1 MSGDS
6 LDVHIGSGLI
16 KHKYR
21 VLPEQGPC
29 QTHQLPL
36 TNAEVGPSLCDL
48 AMQLPFQLLYN
59 QLQLNLEKGIQV
71 NDYTVI
77 NKLLQPI
84 LYPVLHA
91 PLVLPTKIFTSF
103 IHSSCPHTL
112 TPFSSFPTVPTCP
125 DLLKDV
131 P

>member
-16 KHKYR
+16 EHKYR

-59 QLQLNLEKGIQV
+59 QLQLNLENGIEV

-77 NKLLQPI
+77 NNL
-84 LYPVLHA
+84 
-91 PLVLPTKIFTSF
+91 FS
-103 IHSSCPHTL
+103 
-112 TPFSSFPTVPTCP
+112 TPFFMLP
-125 DLLKDV
+125 
-131 P
+131 

>member
-1 MSGDS
+1 MSGDL

-16 KHKYR
+16 EHKYR

-59 QLQLNLEKGIQV
+59 QLQLNLENGIQV
-71 NDYTVI
+71 YDYTVI

-84 LYPVLHA
+84 LYSILHA
-91 PLVLPTKIFTSF
+91 PLVLSTKIFTSF
-103 IHSSCPHTL
+103 THSSCPHTL
-112 TPFSSFPTVPTCP
+112 TPFSSFPTVPH
-125 DLLKDV
+125 V

>member
-16 KHKYR
+16 EHKYR

-59 QLQLNLEKGIQV
+59 QLQLNLENGIEV

-84 LYPVLHA
+84 LYPILHA
-91 PLVLPTKIFTSF
+91 PLVLPTKIFTSNTY
-103 IHSSCPHTL
+103 SSCPHTL
-112 TPFSSFPTVPTCP
+112 TPFAPFPTVPHMP
-125 DLLKDV
+125 
-131 P
+131 